1 MGLVAGD
8 ARKEK
13 TLLVTP
19 LHPTSPIDVY
29 ASEFQINHEH
39 DLQRVV
45 WNPDGFRRAAS
56 GPNLGR
62 RGY

>member
-19 LHPTSPIDVY
+19 LHPTSPIAVY

-45 WNPDGFRRAAS
+45 WNLDGFRRAAS
-56 GPNLGR
+56 GPSLGR